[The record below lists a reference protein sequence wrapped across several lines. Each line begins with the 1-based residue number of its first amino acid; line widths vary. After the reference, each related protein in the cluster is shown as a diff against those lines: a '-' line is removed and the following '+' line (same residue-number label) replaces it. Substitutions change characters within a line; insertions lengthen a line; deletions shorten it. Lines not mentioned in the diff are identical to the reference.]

1 MHPNSSLSCAGAH
14 TVGVSHCNQFA
25 NRLYNFSSSNQ
36 VDPTLDPSYASQL
49 QMRCPINANPSI
61 IESMDPETP
70 QQFDNLYYK
79 DLQSHE
85 GLFTSD
91 QVLFTDSRSAIT
103 VNSFA
108 ASTDSFQTAFVTAMT
123 KLGRTGVKT
132 GNEGE
137 IRRDCSAFNS

>member
-1 MHPNSSLSCAGAH
+1 
-14 TVGVSHCNQFA
+14 
-25 NRLYNFSSSNQ
+25 
-36 VDPTLDPSYASQL
+36 
-49 QMRCPINANPSI
+49 MRCPINANPSI